1 MRLAMTRHATPPS
14 GRPRTPRRLAEL
26 GTHGWFWM
34 VLAPYLGATILL
46 LATVFALNPHRPGDP
61 GEPAGT
67 WDYQRELV
75 AVDGGGAGNA
85 FARAAIR
92 GAAGMA
98 KGSIERQRDVFR
110 FNLLDFLVG
119 RSIAGD
125 LGAWRDTWRLPLQGG
140 TTVLLAG
147 LIAYGVL
154 RRPARRVWLV
164 AALLLIAATFV
175 VTRPYTT
182 TRLAAAPGV
191 AVPEATTRVA
201 AALRLDGGRVDADQ
215 VRERLVDRYWTE
227 FVAYPLSRLQSG
239 GATLAES
246 PPAGKAGVLDL
257 LRRQVVGVNDWVI
270 GRHGP
275 ERALIASSAALYVL
289 PFALLLGVL
298 AMVATCAQ
306 ALLYLLCLA
315 ALVVGPLAV
324 EPRWRR
330 AVVTWWLLPLAAAAA
345 VLAAAGLASLSVLWL
360 GQLVH
365 AADEQLSLLVAG
377 SIGPLATAVLA
388 GRWLRRVR
396 RERRVALGGA
406 RA

>member
-14 GRPRTPRRLAEL
+14 GRPNTPRRLSEL
-26 GTHGWFWM
+26 STHAWFWM
-34 VLAPYLGATILL
+34 VLVPYLGATLLL
-46 LATVFALNPHRPGDP
+46 LATVFALNPHRAGDP
-61 GEPAGT
+61 RAPAGT

-85 FARAAIR
+85 YARGAIR
-92 GAAGMA
+92 AAAGMA

-110 FNLLDFLVG
+110 LNLLDFLVG
-119 RSIAGD
+119 RSLAGD
-125 LGAWRDTWRLPLQGG
+125 LGAWRDTWRLPLQGA
-140 TTVLLAG
+140 TTVLLAA

-164 AALLLIAATFV
+164 AALMLIAATLV

-191 AVPEATTRVA
+191 AVPGMTTTVA
-201 AALRLDGGRVDADQ
+201 AVMRLDGERVDPDQ
-215 VRERLVDRYWTE
+215 VRERLAGRYWTE

-239 GATLAES
+239 GTTLAES
-246 PPAGKAGVLDL
+246 PPAGKAGVLEL
-257 LRRQVVGVNDWVI
+257 LRRRVAGVNDWAI

-275 ERALIASSAALYVL
+275 ERALIASSATLYVL

-315 ALVVGPLAV
+315 ALVVLPLAA
-324 EPRWRR
+324 EPRWRH
-330 AVVTWWLLPLAAAAA
+330 AILTWWLLPLAAAATL
-345 VLAAAGLASLSVLWL
+345 LAGASLASLSVLWL

-377 SIGPLATAVLA
+377 SIGPLAAAVLA
-388 GRWLRRVR
+388 SRWLRRAR

-406 RA
+406 

>member
-1 MRLAMTRHATPPS
+1 MRIAMTRHATPPS

-26 GTHGWFWM
+26 GTHAWFWM
-34 VLAPYLGATILL
+34 VLAPYLAATFLL

-61 GEPAGT
+61 SEPAGT

-85 FARAAIR
+85 YARAAIR
-92 GAAGMA
+92 AAAGMA

-110 FNLLDFLVG
+110 FNLLDFVLG

-125 LGAWRDTWRLPLQGG
+125 VGAWRDDWRLPLQGG

-164 AALLLIAATFV
+164 AALLLVAATLV

-182 TRLAAAPGV
+182 TRVAAAPGV

-201 AALRLDGGRVDADQ
+201 AAMRLDGKRVDADQ

-246 PPAGKAGVLDL
+246 RPSGKAGVLDL
-257 LRRQVVGVNDWVI
+257 LRRQVVGVNDWAI

-275 ERALIASSAALYVL
+275 ERALIASSATLYVL

-306 ALLYLLCLA
+306 AMLYLLCLA

-330 AVVTWWLLPLAAAAA
+330 AVLTWWLLPLAAAAA
-345 VLAAAGLASLSVLWL
+345 VLAAASLASLSVLWL

-365 AADEQLSLLVAG
+365 SADEQLSLLVAG

-388 GRWLRRVR
+388 GRWLRRVHR
-396 RERRVALGGA
+396 GRRVALGGA
-406 RA
+406 

>member
-1 MRLAMTRHATPPS
+1 MTRYATPPS
-14 GRPRTPRRLAEL
+14 GRPRTPRRLSEL
-26 GTHGWFWM
+26 STQSWLWT
-34 VLAPYLGATILL
+34 VLAPYLGASFLL
-46 LATVFALNPHRPGDP
+46 LATVFALNPHRAGDP
-61 GEPAGT
+61 RTPAGA

-85 FARAAIR
+85 YARTAIR
-92 GAAGMA
+92 AAAGMA

-119 RSIAGD
+119 RSLAGD

-140 TTVLLAG
+140 TTVLVAA

-164 AALLLIAATFV
+164 AALLLVAATFV

-191 AVPEATTRVA
+191 AVPELTTRA
-201 AALRLDGGRVDADQ
+201 AAAMRLDGDGVDAGQ
-215 VRERLVDRYWTE
+215 VRERLAGRYWTE

-239 GATLAES
+239 GTTLAES
-246 PPAGKAGVLDL
+246 PPSSKPGVLDL
-257 LRRQVVGVNDWVI
+257 LRRRVAGVNDWAI

-275 ERALIASSAALYVL
+275 ERALIASSATLYVL

-306 ALLYLLCLA
+306 TLLYLLCLG
-315 ALVVGPLAV
+315 ALVVGPLAA
-324 EPRWRR
+324 EARWRR
-330 AVVTWWLLPLAAAAA
+330 AILTWWLQPLAAAAA
-345 VLAAAGLASLSVLWL
+345 LLAAASLASLTVLWL

-365 AADEQLSLLVAG
+365 AADEQLSVLVAG
-377 SIGPLATAVLA
+377 SIGPLAVGVLA
-388 GRWLRRVR
+388 SRWLRRVR

-406 RA
+406 